1 MYQGARNVQRSEGTR
16 GVTLRRVPAIV
27 AFVLLPACGQDADD
41 TVRLEVFSWWNRPSE
56 AQAFEAVAEFHQ
68 STHPGVVV
76 DNRADPMAVD
86 QRARMARLM
95 LSRAPPATFTA
106 NIGADLLRW
115 ATIDREDGGRDYS
128 YVKDVSALLERT
140 GLREALP
147 PELRAALSVGDSPEL
162 YGVPINV
169 HRLKLLYYNVDEVER
184 LREERPDV
192 DLLSFDTLCPES
204 GAPDLP
210 EGLKIAI
217 GPEAFA
223 LILLTFESVL
233 PAIAGPAF
241 YDALFRGEAP
251 ESVTVPG
258 ESYHTDVR
266 RALACVHALSAYFVP
281 PPPPPPPGET
291 PADFFWWTLLDDVR
305 TGDATFTVMGDWANG
320 ELATELEN
328 GDVKAIPFPG
338 TEGTFVFTSDTFP
351 LPIGAESE
359 LAVVSL
365 LETIASP
372 PAQER
377 FSAIK
382 GSIPAWRD
390 VNDPAFST
398 ASRTDFDDV
407 SIQKV
412 LATSGR
418 FPPYYVQAD
427 LGKALGDLT
436 AVGAA
441 EDTIDAA
448 LVQFDS
454 QEPLLRRFQD
464 RLRRGSEPPRP

>member
-1 MYQGARNVQRSEGTR
+1 MYQGARNAQRSEGTR
-16 GVTLRRVPAIV
+16 GDALRRMPAVV
-27 AFVLLPACGQDADD
+27 AFLLLPACSDDD

-56 AQAFEAVAEFHQ
+56 ALAFEEVAKLHEK
-68 STHPGVVV
+68 THPGVIV

-86 QRARMARLM
+86 QRERMARLM

-115 ATIDREDGGRDYS
+115 ATIDREDAGLDYS
-128 YVKDVSALLERT
+128 YVKDVSALLDRT
-140 GLREALP
+140 GLWEALP
-147 PELRAALSVGDSPEL
+147 PVLRAELSVGDSPEV

-169 HRLKLLYYNVDEVER
+169 HRLNVLYYNAEAVRR
-184 LREERPDV
+184 LELERPDV
-192 DLLSFDTLCPES
+192 DLLLLDTLCPPS
-204 GAPDLP
+204 GVPDLP
-210 EGLKIAI
+210 AGLKIGI

-233 PAIAGPAF
+233 PALAGPAF

-251 ESVTVPG
+251 ESVSAPG

-266 RALACVHALSAYFVP
+266 RALACVHALSAHFVRP
-281 PPPPPPPGET
+281 PPPPQDPNVKPP
-291 PADFFWWTLLDDVR
+291 DFAWWTLLEDVR
-305 TGDATFTVMGDWANG
+305 NGNVTFTVMGDWANG
-320 ELATELEN
+320 ELAAELEN

-359 LAVVSL
+359 TAVVAL

-372 PAQER
+372 PAQEE
-377 FSAIK
+377 FSRIK
-382 GSIPAWRD
+382 GSIPARRD
-390 VNDPAFST
+390 LGGAAFST
-398 ASRTDFDDV
+398 ESRTAFDDEN
-407 SIQKV
+407 IQKV

-418 FPPYYVQAD
+418 FPPYYRQAD
-427 LGKALGDLT
+427 LRDALVALT
-436 AVGAA
+436 AEGAP
-441 EDTIDAA
+441 ESTIDAA
-448 LVQFDS
+448 LVEFDS
-454 QEPLLRRFQD
+454 QEPLLRRFQN